1 MADPQGTP
9 PTAVKGGIVSYLMV
23 EGAQKAGELYKK
35 AFNAE
40 VVHVNPPDEK
50 GRTMHVHVLINGN
63 SLMLSDPF
71 PEQNCPYVAAAGFSL
86 MLPVQDVDGWWKRA
100 VDAGLTGNMEPQDM
114 FWGDRY
120 AQAKDSFGIQWAFV
134 GPKKG

>member
-1 MADPQGTP
+1 MADQQGTP
-9 PTAVKGGIVSYLMV
+9 PAAVKGGIVAYLMV
-23 EGAQKAGELYKK
+23 EGAQKAADLYKK

-40 VVHVNPPDEK
+40 VVHVNPPDES

-71 PEQNCPYVAAAGFSL
+71 PEHNCAYVPAAGFSL
-86 MLPVQDVDGWWKRA
+86 MLPVKDVDGWWKQA

-120 AQAKDSFGIQWAFV
+120 AQAKDAFGIQWAFV
-134 GPKKG
+134 GPKKS